1 MAEPN
6 QQVGRRAARGAP
18 GPLLR
23 LKHTKGADPVP
34 GGGAFPH
41 VTDAALE
48 GFRAV
53 PEGADATIPKAFVRR
68 GLRLSF
74 RPAEERGAGRGAG
87 RGREGETAV
96 TGAGEPR

>member
-6 QQVGRRAARGAP
+6 QQVGRRAARAP

-74 RPAEERGAGRGAG
+74 RPAEERGAGSGA
-87 RGREGETAV
+87 RAR
-96 TGAGEPR
+96 AGGGDSSHRRR